1 MATDDRYLKPHEMA
15 DLGMIDTLSMREFSP
30 DQRMVDEA
38 LNVQQLSQ
46 QGGVG
51 DNSVQSN
58 SAMPAGGNQPGGNRS
73 PVSPGF

>member
-15 DLGMIDTLSMREFSP
+15 DHGMIDTLSMREFSP

-51 DNSVQSN
+51 DNSVRSN
-58 SAMPAGGNQPGGNRS
+58 STMSAGGGQFGGSRS
-73 PVSPGF
+73 AVSPGF